1 MLKKQVIIVLFS
13 TVIALI
19 AWILAAYFWTL
30 KRFWLPEVS
39 ETERLLIGL
48 TAPINIAIFVVFFM
62 ATYVVIAV
70 LAFKVKSLK

>member
-13 TVIALI
+13 IVIALI

-30 KRFWLPEVS
+30 ERFWLPEIS
-39 ETERLLIGL
+39 ETEKLLIGL
-48 TAPINIAIFVVFFM
+48 AAPINIAVFAAVFV
-62 ATYVVIAV
+62 ATYVVITV

>member
-48 TAPINIAIFVVFFM
+48 IAPINIAIFVVFFM

>member
-13 TVIALI
+13 IVIALI

-30 KRFWLPEVS
+30 KRFWLPEIS
-39 ETERLLIGL
+39 ETEKLLIGL
-48 TAPINIAIFVVFFM
+48 AAPINIAVFAAVFV
-62 ATYVVIAV
+62 ATYVVITV